1 MEVVK
6 MGDKSPK
13 DKKKKKAKKT
23 DKKVIASTTLTIPG
37 SKTK

>member
-1 MEVVK
+1 

-13 DKKKKKAKKT
+13 DKNKKKAKKT
-23 DKKVIASTTLTIPG
+23 DKKVNASTTGTIPG

>member
-1 MEVVK
+1 

-13 DKKKKKAKKT
+13 DKNKKKAKKT
-23 DKKVIASTTLTIPG
+23 DKKVKASTTGTIPG

>member
-1 MEVVK
+1 

-13 DKKKKKAKKT
+13 DKNKKKAKKT
-23 DKKVIASTTLTIPG
+23 DKKVKASTTLTIPS

>member
-1 MEVVK
+1 

-13 DKKKKKAKKT
+13 DKNKKKAKKT
-23 DKKVIASTTLTIPG
+23 DKKVKASATLTIPG

>member
-1 MEVVK
+1 

-13 DKKKKKAKKT
+13 DKNKKKAKKT
-23 DKKVIASTTLTIPG
+23 DKKVIASTTSTIPG

>member
-1 MEVVK
+1 

-13 DKKKKKAKKT
+13 DKNKKKAKKT
-23 DKKVIASTTLTIPG
+23 DKKAKASTTSINPG

>member
-1 MEVVK
+1 

-13 DKKKKKAKKT
+13 DKNKKKAKKI
-23 DKKVIASTTLTIPG
+23 DKKTKASTTSAIPG

>member
-1 MEVVK
+1 

-23 DKKVIASTTLTIPG
+23 NKKVIASTTLTIPG

>member
-1 MEVVK
+1 

-13 DKKKKKAKKT
+13 DKDKKNKKAKKT
-23 DKKVIASTTLTIPG
+23 VTPSATAKPG